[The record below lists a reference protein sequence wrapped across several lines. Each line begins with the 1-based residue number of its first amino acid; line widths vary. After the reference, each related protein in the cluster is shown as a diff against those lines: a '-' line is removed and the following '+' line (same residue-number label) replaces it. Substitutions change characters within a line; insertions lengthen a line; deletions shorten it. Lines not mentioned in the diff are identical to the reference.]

1 MIAVVSL
8 IVGLFIARYLGSL
21 RTVVLVQFGLY
32 LLGAAALIV
41 TAPSHGSTRSQGVLL
56 SVALA
61 PLTALVVLLGR
72 MWRTRSVATVGAAL

>member
-8 IVGLFIARYLGSL
+8 VVGLFIARYMESL
-21 RTVVLVQFGLY
+21 RTVVLVQFALY

-41 TAPSHGSTRSQGVLL
+41 TAPSHGSTRLQGLLL

-61 PLTALVVLLGR
+61 PLTALVVFLGR
-72 MWRTRSVATVGAAL
+72 MWRTRAVATVRTAM